1 MKRKV
6 STRQAQAH
14 DIPAVLA
21 LQQRVY
27 PGIPPWAPAK
37 LRGLGTLAMA
47 IDSPYL
53 LAIGTETLAA
63 CALADADVVKI
74 RDVLLDFANAGKPI
88 DRAVLTAHL
97 TQTGFMRAAS
107 LLKDYPVTSQIAADG
122 PEAREWL
129 IALEQYVAAGR
140 PGHENLGSGMDDASG
155 GASASPSGW
164 RRRHQMVA
172 ERRALKARMNE
183 AAGKRSDS

>member
-1 MKRKV
+1 M
-6 STRQAQAH
+6 
-14 DIPAVLA
+14 
-21 LQQRVY
+21 
-27 PGIPPWAPAK
+27 
-37 LRGLGTLAMA
+37 
-47 IDSPYL
+47 
-53 LAIGTETLAA
+53 
-63 CALADADVVKI
+63 
-74 RDVLLDFANAGKPI
+74 ANAGKPI

-97 TQTGFMRAAS
+97 TQTGYMRAAS
-107 LLKDYPVTSQIAADG
+107 LLKEYPVTSQIAADG

-140 PGHENLGSGMDDASG
+140 PGQENLGSGMDDASG
-155 GASASPSGW
+155 GASTSPSGW